1 MDEFR
6 KRVLSFLARGES
18 VQIVA
23 PNGYGKTRFGRSL
36 GGLYLD
42 TNLLQTPA
50 ELLQTVKNSRER
62 NLIVIDSLDRIL
74 NTEYRTL
81 FKYLKALRDSH
92 KYQLA
97 YVFLCQTEIKDS
109 EILDDLEYLVSE
121 HIEHLPPL
129 TSDEYDLFGFQ
140 PTSKQLKQLTE
151 LSGGIPALV
160 KVYALAMRDGQPL
173 NPKANPQIAAM
184 LVKTG
189 KTKLS
194 ELTAAETRA
203 LELLKSKSGQ
213 IVSKDEIARAVYPDI
228 KNYSGVSDHAL
239 DQLVHRLRD
248 KIKSQYS
255 LKTHRGL
262 GYKLTSV

>member
-6 KRVLSFLARGES
+6 ERILGFLARGES

-23 PNGYGKTRFGRSL
+23 PDGYGKTRFGRSL

-42 TNLLQTPA
+42 TNLLQTPT
-50 ELLQTVKNSRER
+50 ELLQTIKKSSER

-81 FKYLKALRDSH
+81 FSYLKALRDEH

-97 YVFLCQTEIKDS
+97 YVFLCHAEIKAS
-109 EILDDLEYLVSE
+109 EILDDLGYLVSE
-121 HIEHLPPL
+121 HVEHLPPL
-129 TSDEYDLFGFQ
+129 TPDKYDLFGFQ
-140 PTSKQLKQLTE
+140 PTPKQLKQLAE

-160 KVYALAMRDGQPL
+160 KVYALAMREKQSLDPEQ
-173 NPKANPQIAAM
+173 NPQIAAM
-184 LVKTG
+184 LAKTG
-189 KTKLS
+189 KTKPS
-194 ELTAAETRA
+194 QLTAAETRL

-213 IVSKDEIARAVYPDI
+213 IVSKDEIARTVYPDI
-228 KNYSGVSDHAL
+228 KNYSGVSDHSI
-239 DQLVHRLRD
+239 DQLVHRLRN

-262 GYKLTSV
+262 GYKLI